1 MARILLDLNN
11 PFFQGNWFSL
21 ERTEALAVL
30 ATLRKLGQLEWEQ
43 LYRDKGLRW
52 EAILS
57 RKGPEGVRVCSLRIS
72 RKARAVAYRDGQFL
86 RFLSIQA
93 DHDSAYQ

>member
-11 PFFQGNWFSL
+11 ASFQADWLSL
-21 ERTEALAVL
+21 ERVEVLAVM
-30 ATLRKLGQLEWEQ
+30 AAFRKLRQLEWEQ

-57 RKGPEGVRVCSLRIS
+57 RKGPAGGRIYSLRITQ
-72 RKARAVAYRDGQFL
+72 KVRAVGHRQGEFL
-86 RFLSIQA
+86 RFLSIHT
-93 DHDSAYQ
+93 DHHSAN

>member
-11 PFFQGNWFSL
+11 AFFQKEWLSL
-21 ERTEALAVL
+21 QREEALAVL
-30 ATLRKLGQLEWEQ
+30 AAFRKIGQLEWEQ

-57 RKGPEGVRVCSLRIS
+57 RKGPGGGRIYSLRVTQ
-72 RKARAVAYRDGQFL
+72 KARAVAYREGKFL
-86 RFLSIQA
+86 RFLSISVSMQ
-93 DHDSAYQ
+93 

>member
-11 PFFQGNWFSL
+11 AFFQEDWLSL
-21 ERTEALAVL
+21 EREEALVAMG
-30 ATLRKLGQLEWEQ
+30 AFRKIKQLEWEQ

-57 RKGPEGVRVCSLRIS
+57 RKGPGGERIYSLRITQ
-72 RKARAVAYRDGQFL
+72 KARAVAYRQGEFL
-86 RFLSIQA
+86 RFLSIHT
-93 DHDSAYQ
+93 DHDSAY

>member
-11 PFFQGNWFSL
+11 AFFQEDWLSL
-21 ERTEALAVL
+21 EREEGLAVL
-30 ATLRKLGQLEWEQ
+30 AALRKIKQLEWEQ

-57 RKGPEGVRVCSLRIS
+57 RNGPGGGRIYSLRITQQ
-72 RKARAVAYRDGQFL
+72 ARAVAYRDGEFL
-86 RFLSIQA
+86 RFLSIHP
-93 DHDSAYQ
+93 DHDSAY